1 MEFAGNELI
10 RQTLTFQHTHFHI
23 FRLMFHS
30 RVTEEALNEHD
41 DLLAAFAAG
50 DADAAA
56 KAMRVHIE
64 CSRDRLL
71 LAFD

>member
-1 MEFAGNELI
+1 MRALC
-10 RQTLTFQHTHFHI
+10 
-23 FRLMFHS
+23 LMFHS
-30 RVTEEALNEHD
+30 RVTEEALNGHD

-50 DADAAA
+50 DADWAE

-71 LAFD
+71 LAFE